1 MSLEIYSVVSR
12 LFDYSLRNNSP
23 SLQFADME
31 LRVFREDAKSLHM
44 DVQFKNVAYNFI
56 FQNNGWL
63 SIKENAGGKQ
73 TERFSMGFYR
83 DDHNFSYTGDGE
95 FCLEI
100 CDRLMS
106 IIKTN
111 YNLK

>member
-1 MSLEIYSVVSR
+1 VVSR
-12 LFDYSLRNNSP
+12 LFDYCLRNKSQ
-23 SLQFADME
+23 SLQLADME
-31 LRVFREDAKSLHM
+31 LKVFRKEVKSLYL

-83 DDHNFSYTGDGE
+83 DDHNFSCTGDSD

-100 CDRLMS
+100 CTRLIS